1 MKKFILNTAF
11 FLFILF
17 LFFLLLIL
25 LPSKEM
31 NTYNL
36 NNDIEIVFIGDS
48 HIQCAIQDDLFNN
61 AKSLAINSESTYF
74 SYYKI
79 EKLINK
85 NPNLEKIYLGFSY
98 HNISSYYDEYIYGKY
113 SKDIIPRYF
122 DILPDSEKQKYLP
135 NKLWSFYKNYLKIK
149 LIGTKTGY
157 VNQFN
162 NTSAVEKSMNKRINF
177 QYYNT
182 KGELKE
188 FSELNIKYLKK
199 IRDLVLKE
207 NIQLVLLDIPVHTY
221 YKERIPKEYKQKY
234 NEIVGNNQFNSL
246 NFEEIT
252 LDNDCFILDGDHLS
266 AKGATKL
273 SSFLLR
279 KIP

>member
-1 MKKFILNTAF
+1 MKKFILKTTF

-31 NTYNL
+31 NTYKL

-79 EKLINK
+79 EKLINE
-85 NPNLEKIYLGFSY
+85 NPNIEKIYLGFSY
-98 HNISSYYDEYIYGKY
+98 HNISSYYDEYIYGRY
-113 SKDIIPRYF
+113 SKDIFPRYF

-135 NKLWSFYKNYLKIK
+135 NKLWSFYRNYLKIK

-157 VNQFN
+157 VNQFI
-162 NTSAVEKSMNKRINF
+162 NTSAIEKSMNKRINF

-182 KGELKE
+182 KEDIKE

-199 IRDLVLKE
+199 IRDLLLKE
-207 NIQLVLLDIPVHTY
+207 NIQLVLLDIPVHPY
-221 YKERIPKEYKQKY
+221 YKERVPKEYKQKY
-234 NEIVGNNQFNSL
+234 NDLVGNNQFNTL
-246 NFEEIT
+246 NFERIT

-266 AKGATKL
+266 VKGADTL
-273 SSFLLR
+273 SSFLLS